1 MNVFGLKWFQK
12 NKQNPVISL
21 DPLHIPQHVAIIM
34 DGNGRW
40 AKQRG
45 LPRVAGHRSGMS
57 TVKQITLAAD
67 EIGIKVLTLY
77 AFSTENWKRPKD
89 EVDFLMKL
97 PQEFLSIEL
106 AELISNNVQIRMMGW
121 KEDLPQHTLKAIEE
135 AEIQTKHNTG
145 LILNF
150 ALNYGSRREMLSA
163 VRRIADQV
171 QNGILTTDEITEDV
185 FSHNL
190 HSSSLTDPDLLIR
203 TSGEQRIS
211 NFMLW
216 QLAYTELA
224 FVDVYWPAFTRNHL
238 FEVIQQYQKR
248 NRRFG
253 AV

>member
-1 MNVFGLKWFQK
+1 MNVFGLKWFLK
-12 NKQNPVISL
+12 HKEKPILSM

-45 LPRVAGHRSGMS
+45 LPRIAGHRTGMS
-57 TVKQITLAAD
+57 TVKQVTLAAD

-97 PQEFLSIEL
+97 PIEFLTIEL
-106 AELISNNVQIRMMGW
+106 EELISNNVQIRMMGW
-121 KEDLPQHTLKAIEE
+121 KEDLPPHTLKAIEE
-135 AEIQTKHNTG
+135 AEIKTKQNTG
-145 LILNF
+145 LVLNF

-163 VRRIADQV
+163 VKQIASRV
-171 QNGILTTDEITEDV
+171 ETGELVINEITEDL
-185 FSHNL
+185 FSNSL
-190 HSSSLTDPDLLIR
+190 HSFNLPDPDLLIR

-224 FVDVYWPAFTRNHL
+224 FVDVYWPAFTRHHL
-238 FEVIQQYQKR
+238 FEVIRQYQKR

-253 AV
+253 AI